1 MYVRLL
7 THSKLSHHLKN
18 ARQARAELAATRFSG
33 VTNRL
38 APGMRGL
45 LIYLGEVYRT
55 ALRRSIR
62 WQRRY
67 VNNRKLLALD
77 ERTLKD
83 IGLPRS
89 EIPFLADTLAQTET
103 PVRQTVRDICRH

>member
-1 MYVRLL
+1 MQDKRAQSSLQRVSPALP
-7 THSKLSHHLKN
+7 TGW
-18 ARQARAELAATRFSG
+18 RQ
-33 VTNRL
+33 
-38 APGMRGL
+38 GMRGL